1 MGQNTQAALE
11 RLTSMHET
19 LKDEVDTLYKT
30 LNIPHAI
37 PDLGDVDITF
47 IHTLFL
53 ARDLKINI
61 CKRVI
66 GSFLEWDRLDQ
77 AVGGR
82 GQPLGSIMCLNLYA
96 PLTCS

>member
-1 MGQNTQAALE
+1 
-11 RLTSMHET
+11 MHET

-47 IHTLFL
+47 IHMLFL